1 MRAHALSQGLVYG
14 TGILIVIDSL
24 DAIAGGSS
32 DVVQVGRGG
41 RGGGVHD
48 LCVCDV
54 GFVVGFC
61 CLFFV
66 FVF

>member
-1 MRAHALSQGLVYG
+1 MWCRL
-14 TGILIVIDSL
+14 
-24 DAIAGGSS
+24 
-32 DVVQVGRGG
+32 
-41 RGGGVHD
+41 RGGGLHD

-66 FVF
+66 FVFSICDDYGALVCLIMFLLFVSTICFYYL